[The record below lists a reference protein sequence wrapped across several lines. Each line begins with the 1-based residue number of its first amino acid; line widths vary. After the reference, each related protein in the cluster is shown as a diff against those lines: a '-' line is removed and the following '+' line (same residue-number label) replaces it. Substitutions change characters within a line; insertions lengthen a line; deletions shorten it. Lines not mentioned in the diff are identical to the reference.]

1 MRAVADRVFYAIL
14 KGLCFKVYVMEEL
27 QEVRR
32 TLTFHVLINVF
43 NDEFPVSSLITAYA
57 KLKVT

>member
-32 TLTFHVLINVF
+32 TLTLCINQC
-43 NDEFPVSSLITAYA
+43 LQ
-57 KLKVT
+57 